1 MQFVDAARE
10 EMLPL
15 TRLVIESLDE
25 DSQIVETSFFTL
37 VLIRIT
43 QMRSDEDLMNV
54 FIELSTTAFQ
64 GFVFSQRQSELI
76 DGLLAT
82 AERIAL
88 TLSVPTDRAH

>member
-54 FIELSTTAFQ
+54 FFELSTTAFQ
-64 GFVFSQRQSELI
+64 GFVFSQQQTELI